1 MNNKVKAALLGG
13 LIVGIVSGVIS
24 MIPIVKMCCCLFAI
38 GGGVVAGL
46 IYIKGSPTRVS
57 IGDGAMVGAL
67 AGVVGGIIYL
77 IICLP
82 ITLFVGA
89 AEFERTISQYGR
101 QMPVSGT
108 VLIIISTIVGAIG
121 LIILSA
127 VGGILSVPIFEKRK
141 DVVPP
146 PPPAGGP
153 SGYAA

>member
-1 MNNKVKAALLGG
+1 MNNKLKAALLGG
-13 LIVGIVSGVIS
+13 LIVGVVSGLVS
-24 MIPIVKMCCCLFAI
+24 LIPIVKMCCCLFGI

-46 IYIKGSPTRVS
+46 IYIKGSPTRVP

-77 IICLP
+77 IVCLP

-89 AEFERTISQYGR
+89 AEFERAVSQYGR
-101 QMPVSGT
+101 QMPFSGT
-108 VLIIISTIVGAIG
+108 ALIVISSIVGAIG
-121 LIILSA
+121 LIILA
-127 VGGILSVPIFEKRK
+127 AIGGILSVPIFEKRK

-153 SGYAA
+153 GSYAA

>member
-13 LIVGIVSGVIS
+13 LIVGVVAGIVSL
-24 MIPIVKMCCCLFAI
+24 IPIVKMCCCLFGI

-67 AGVVGGIIYL
+67 AGVVGAILYL
-77 IICLP
+77 IINLP
-82 ITLFVGA
+82 ITLWLGA
-89 AEFERTISQYGR
+89 AEFERALSQYGQ
-101 QMPVSGT
+101 QMPFSGT
-108 VLIIISTIVGAIG
+108 VLIIVSCIVGSIG

-141 DVVPP
+141 DVIPP
-146 PPPAGGP
+146 PPPAAPG
-153 SGYAA
+153 GYAA

>member
-1 MNNKVKAALLGG
+1 MNNKLKAALLGG
-13 LIVGIVSGVIS
+13 LIVGVVSGIIS
-24 MIPIVKMCCCLFAI
+24 LIPIVKMCCCLFGI

-77 IICLP
+77 IIGIP

-89 AEFERTISQYGR
+89 AELERAFSQYGR
-101 QMPVSGT
+101 QMPFSGT
-108 VLIIISTIVGAIG
+108 VLIIISSIVGAIG
-121 LIILSA
+121 LIILSS

-141 DVVPP
+141 EEIPP
-146 PPPAGGP
+146 PPPAAPG
-153 SGYAA
+153 GYAA

>member
-1 MNNKVKAALLGG
+1 
-13 LIVGIVSGVIS
+13 
-24 MIPIVKMCCCLFAI
+24 
-38 GGGVVAGL
+38 
-46 IYIKGSPTRVS
+46 
-57 IGDGAMVGAL
+57 MVGAL

>member
-77 IICLP
+77 VISLP
-82 ITLFVGA
+82 FTLWVGA
-89 AEFERTISQYGR
+89 AELERTFSQYGR
-101 QMPVSGT
+101 QMPFSGT
-108 VLIIISTIVGAIG
+108 VLIIVSCIVGTIG
-121 LIILSA
+121 LIILA
-127 VGGILSVPIFEKRK
+127 AIGGILSVPIFEKRK
-141 DVVPP
+141 DAIP
-146 PPPAGGP
+146 PPPAAPG
-153 SGYAA
+153 GYAA